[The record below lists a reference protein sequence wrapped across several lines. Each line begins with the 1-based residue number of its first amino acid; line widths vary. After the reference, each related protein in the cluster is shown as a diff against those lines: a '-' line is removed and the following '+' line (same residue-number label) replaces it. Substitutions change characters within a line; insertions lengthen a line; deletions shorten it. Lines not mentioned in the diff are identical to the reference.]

1 MKTSLYQT
9 HQRELRYTD
18 LTYSQRVTLGKAL
31 KQQRITYVKS
41 TRSWHVLHF
50 KHPTRW
56 TFQIYGI
63 SYNDASAGLKKFIK
77 AHDPYAVAHGYSVAA

>member
-31 KQQRITYVKS
+31 KLERIKYVKS
-41 TRSWHVLHF
+41 TRSGHVLHF
-50 KHPTRW
+50 YHPTRW
-56 TFQIYGI
+56 TFQIFGI
-63 SYNDASAGLKKFIK
+63 RYNDASRGLQKFIQ
-77 AHDPYAVAHGYSVAA
+77 ANDPYAVAHGYSVAT